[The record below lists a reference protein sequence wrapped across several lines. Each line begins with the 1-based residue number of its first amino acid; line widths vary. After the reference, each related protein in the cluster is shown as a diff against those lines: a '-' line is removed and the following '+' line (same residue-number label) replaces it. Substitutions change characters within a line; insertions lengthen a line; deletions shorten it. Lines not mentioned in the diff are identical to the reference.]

1 MGTLH
6 NTQGEN
12 RMMRRRLRSARLSS
26 VISISMVLLLV
37 GIASMLL
44 LNATRVSDYFKEN
57 MQISVLMD
65 TEATDQQAARLASE
79 LDSLY
84 FVKGTQVITKAQG
97 AAEMES
103 LLGEDFLSVFETSPI
118 PASIALTLK
127 ADYVSVDSVAKVKA
141 ILEKYPDVDEVD
153 YQKSLITTLNANLQK
168 IGLFLG
174 VFVLLLLFISF
185 VLIGNTVRLSVFSRR
200 FTIHTMKQVGATR
213 SFIRAPFLWRA
224 VFQGLLA
231 ALLASAMLIG
241 LLYLLRGELSQ
252 LFEIFTVDLLLQVI
266 GLVVAAGIV
275 LCVVST
281 YFVVNKL
288 VRMNKD
294 KLYS

>member
-12 RMMRRRLRSARLSS
+12 KMMRRRLRSARLSS
-26 VISISMVLLLV
+26 ILSISMVLLLV

-65 TEATDQQAARLASE
+65 TEVSDQQAADLASE

-84 FVKGTQVITKAQG
+84 FVKGTEVITKAQG
-97 AAEMES
+97 AEEMES
-103 LLGEDFLSVFETSPI
+103 LLGADFLSVFETSPI

-141 ILEKYPDVDEVD
+141 ILEKYPQVDEVD
-153 YQKSLITTLNANLQK
+153 YQRSLITALNSNLKK
-168 IGLFLG
+168 IGLFLS
-174 VFVLLLLFISF
+174 VFVALLLFISF
-185 VLIGNTVRLSVFSRR
+185 VLISNTVRLSVFSRR

-213 SFIRAPFLWRA
+213 AFIRAPFLWRA
-224 VFQGLLA
+224 AFQGLLS
-231 ALLASAMLIG
+231 ALIASAMLIG
-241 LLYLLRGELSQ
+241 LLYLLRGEMAQ

-266 GLVVAAGIV
+266 GLVVAAGIFI
-275 LCVVST
+275 CVVST

>member
-65 TEATDQQAARLASE
+65 TEVSDQQTAELASE

-84 FVKGTQVITKAQG
+84 FVKGTEVITKAQG
-97 AAEMES
+97 AEEMKS

-127 ADYVSVDSVAKVKA
+127 AEYVSVDSVAMVKTV
-141 ILEKYPDVDEVD
+141 LEKYPQVDEVD
-153 YQKSLITTLNANLQK
+153 YQRSLISALNANLRK
-168 IGLFLG
+168 IGLFMS
-174 VFVLLLLFISF
+174 VFLAFLLFISF
-185 VLIGNTVRLSVFSRR
+185 VLISNTVRLSVFSRR

-213 SFIRAPFLWRA
+213 AFIRAPFLWRA
-224 VFQGLLA
+224 AFQGLLS
-231 ALLASAMLIG
+231 ALIASAMLIG
-241 LLYLLRGELSQ
+241 LLYLLRGEMAQ
-252 LFEIFTVDLLLQVI
+252 LFEIFTIDLLLQVI
-266 GLVVAAGIV
+266 GLVVAAGIFI
-275 LCVVST
+275 CVVST

>member
-26 VISISMVLLLV
+26 ILSISMVLLLV

-65 TEATDQQAARLASE
+65 TEATDRQAEELASE
-79 LDSLY
+79 LDSLR
-84 FVKGTQVITKAQG
+84 FVKGTEVITKARG
-97 AAEMES
+97 AEEMKS

-127 ADYVSVDSVAKVKA
+127 ADYVSVDSVAVVKA
-141 ILEKYPDVDEVD
+141 VLEKYPLVDEVD
-153 YQKSLITTLNANLQK
+153 YQRSLITTLNANLQK

-174 VFVLLLLFISF
+174 VFVALLLFISF

-224 VFQGLLA
+224 VFQGLLS

-252 LFEIFTVDLLLQVI
+252 LFEIFTIDLLLQVI
-266 GLVVAAGIV
+266 ALVVASGIA
-275 LCVVST
+275 LCVICT

-288 VRMNKD
+288 VRMDKD

>member
-26 VISISMVLLLV
+26 ILSISMVLLLV

-65 TEATDQQAARLASE
+65 AEATDRQAEELASE
-79 LDSLY
+79 LDSLR
-84 FVKGTQVITKAQG
+84 FVKGTEVITKARG
-97 AAEMES
+97 AEEMKS

-127 ADYVSVDSVAKVKA
+127 ADYVSVDSVAVVKA
-141 ILEKYPDVDEVD
+141 VLEKYPLVDEVD
-153 YQKSLITTLNANLQK
+153 YQRSLITTLNANLQK

-174 VFVLLLLFISF
+174 VFVALLLFISF

-224 VFQGLLA
+224 VFQGLLS

-252 LFEIFTVDLLLQVI
+252 LFEIFTIDLLLQVI
-266 GLVVAAGIV
+266 ALVVASGIA
-275 LCVVST
+275 LCVICT

-288 VRMNKD
+288 VRMDKD

>member
-1 MGTLH
+1 
-6 NTQGEN
+6 
-12 RMMRRRLRSARLSS
+12 MMRRRLRSARLSS
-26 VISISMVLLLV
+26 ILSISMVLLLV

-65 TEATDQQAARLASE
+65 TEATDRQAEELASA
-79 LDSLY
+79 LDSLR
-84 FVKGTQVITKAQG
+84 FVKGTEVITKARG
-97 AAEMES
+97 AEEMKS

-127 ADYVSVDSVAKVKA
+127 ADYVSVDSVAVVKA
-141 ILEKYPDVDEVD
+141 VLEKYPLVDEVD
-153 YQKSLITTLNANLQK
+153 YQRSLITTLNANLQK

-174 VFVLLLLFISF
+174 VFVALLLFISF

-224 VFQGLLA
+224 VFQGLLS

-252 LFEIFTVDLLLQVI
+252 LFEIFTIDLLLQAI
-266 GLVVAAGIV
+266 ALVVASGIA
-275 LCVVST
+275 LCVICT

-288 VRMNKD
+288 VRMDKD

>member
-1 MGTLH
+1 
-6 NTQGEN
+6 
-12 RMMRRRLRSARLSS
+12 MMRTRLRSARLSS

-57 MQISVLMD
+57 MQISVLME
-65 TEATDQQAARLASE
+65 TEASDEQAAALASE
-79 LDSLY
+79 LDSLR
-84 FVKGTQVITKAQG
+84 FVKGTEVITKARG

-127 ADYVSVDSVAKVKA
+127 ADYVSVDSLAVVKA
-141 ILEKYPDVDEVD
+141 ALEKYPLVDEVD
-153 YQKSLITTLNANLQK
+153 YQRSLVSALNANIQK

-213 SFIRAPFLWRA
+213 AFIRAPFLWRA
-224 VFQGLLA
+224 ALQGLLA
-231 ALLASAMLIG
+231 ALLACAMLVS
-241 LLYLLRGELSQ
+241 LLYLLRGEVSQ
-252 LFEIFTVDLLLQVI
+252 LFEIFTADLLLKVI
-266 GLVVAAGIV
+266 ALVVASGVV

>member
-1 MGTLH
+1 
-6 NTQGEN
+6 
-12 RMMRRRLRSARLSS
+12 MMRRRLRSARLSS
-26 VISISMVLLLV
+26 ILSISMVLLLV

-65 TEATDQQAARLASE
+65 TEVSDQQAADLASE

-84 FVKGTQVITKAQG
+84 FVKGTEVITKAQG
-97 AAEMES
+97 AEEMES
-103 LLGEDFLSVFETSPI
+103 LLGADFLSVFETSPI

-141 ILEKYPDVDEVD
+141 ILEKYPQVDEVD
-153 YQKSLITTLNANLQK
+153 YQRSLITALNSNLKK
-168 IGLFLG
+168 IGLFLS
-174 VFVLLLLFISF
+174 VFVALLLFISF
-185 VLIGNTVRLSVFSRR
+185 VLISNTVRLSVFSRR

-213 SFIRAPFLWRA
+213 AFIRAPFLWRA
-224 VFQGLLA
+224 AFQGLLS
-231 ALLASAMLIG
+231 ALIASAMLIG
-241 LLYLLRGELSQ
+241 LLYLLRGEMAQ
-252 LFEIFTVDLLLQVI
+252 LFEIFTIDLLLQVI
-266 GLVVAAGIV
+266 GLVVAAGIFI
-275 LCVVST
+275 CVVST

>member
-1 MGTLH
+1 MGNTH
-6 NTQGEN
+6 GTQGES
-12 RMMRRRLRSARLSS
+12 RMMRSRLRSARLSS
-26 VISISMVLLLV
+26 IISISMVLLLV

-57 MQISVLMD
+57 MQISVLME
-65 TEATDQQAARLASE
+65 TEASDEQAASLASE
-79 LDSLY
+79 LDSLR
-84 FVKGTQVITKAQG
+84 FVKGTEVITKARG

-103 LLGEDFLSVFETSPI
+103 LLGEDFLSVFETSPV

-127 ADYVSVDSVAKVKA
+127 ADYVSVDSLAVVKA
-141 ILEKYPDVDEVD
+141 ALEKYPTVDEVD
-153 YQKSLITTLNANLQK
+153 YQRSLVSALNANIQK

-174 VFVLLLLFISF
+174 VFVALLLFISF

-213 SFIRAPFLWRA
+213 AFIRAPFLWRA
-224 VFQGLLA
+224 ALQGLLA
-231 ALLASAMLIG
+231 ALLACAMLVS
-241 LLYLLRGELSQ
+241 LLYLLRGEVSQ
-252 LFEIFTVDLLLQVI
+252 LFEIFTVDLLLKVI
-266 GLVVAAGIV
+266 ALVVASGVI

>member
-1 MGTLH
+1 MGNTH
-6 NTQGEN
+6 GTQGES
-12 RMMRRRLRSARLSS
+12 RMMRTRLRSARLSS

-37 GIASMLL
+37 GIASILL

-57 MQISVLMD
+57 MQISVLME
-65 TEATDQQAARLASE
+65 TEASDEQAAALAAE
-79 LDSLY
+79 LDSLR
-84 FVKGTQVITKAQG
+84 FEKGTEVITKARG

-127 ADYVSVDSVAKVKA
+127 ADYVSVDSLAVVKA
-141 ILEKYPDVDEVD
+141 ALEKYPLVDEVD
-153 YQKSLITTLNANLQK
+153 YQRSLVSALNANIQK

-213 SFIRAPFLWRA
+213 AFIRAPFLWRA
-224 VFQGLLA
+224 TLQGLLA
-231 ALLASAMLIG
+231 ALLACAMLVC
-241 LLYLLRGELSQ
+241 LLYLLRGEVSQ
-252 LFEIFTVDLLLQVI
+252 LFEIFTADLLLKVI
-266 GLVVAAGIV
+266 ALVVASGVV

>member
-26 VISISMVLLLV
+26 ILSISMVLLLV

-65 TEATDQQAARLASE
+65 AEVTDRQAEELASE
-79 LDSLY
+79 LDSLR
-84 FVKGTQVITKAQG
+84 FVKGTEVITKARG
-97 AAEMES
+97 AEEMKS

-127 ADYVSVDSVAKVKA
+127 ADYVSVDSVAVVKA
-141 ILEKYPDVDEVD
+141 VLEKYPLVDEVD
-153 YQKSLITTLNANLQK
+153 YQRSLITTLNANLQK

-174 VFVLLLLFISF
+174 VFVALLLFISF

-224 VFQGLLA
+224 VFQGLLS

-252 LFEIFTVDLLLQVI
+252 LFEIFTIDLLLQVI
-266 GLVVAAGIV
+266 ALVVASGIA
-275 LCVVST
+275 LCVICT

-288 VRMNKD
+288 VRMDKD

>member
-26 VISISMVLLLV
+26 IISISMVLLLV
-37 GIASMLL
+37 GIASLLL

-65 TEATDQQAARLASE
+65 TQASDLQAAELASE
-79 LDSLY
+79 MDSLH
-84 FVKGTQVITKAQG
+84 FVKGTQVITKAKG
-97 AAEMES
+97 AEEMTA

-127 ADYVSVDSVAKVKA
+127 AEYVSVDSVAKVKA
-141 ILEKYPDVDEVD
+141 ILEKYPLVDEVD
-153 YQKSLITTLNANLQK
+153 YQKSLISALNANLQK
-168 IGLFLG
+168 IGIFLG
-174 VFVLLLLFISF
+174 VFVALLLFISF
-185 VLIGNTVRLSVFSRR
+185 VLISNTVRLSVFSRR

-213 SFIRAPFLWRA
+213 AFIRAPFLWRA
-224 VFQGLLA
+224 AFQGLIS
-231 ALLASAMLIG
+231 ALIASAMLIG
-241 LLYLLRGELSQ
+241 LLYLLRGELAQ
-252 LFEIFTVDLLLQVI
+252 LFEIFTIDLLLQAI
-266 GLVVAAGIV
+266 GLVVAAGVVI
-275 LCVVST
+275 CVVST

-288 VRMNKD
+288 VRMDKD

>member
-1 MGTLH
+1 MGNTH
-6 NTQGEN
+6 GTQGES
-12 RMMRRRLRSARLSS
+12 RMMRSRLRSARLSS
-26 VISISMVLLLV
+26 IISISMVLLLV

-57 MQISVLMD
+57 MQISVLME
-65 TEATDQQAARLASE
+65 TEASDEQAASLASE
-79 LDSLY
+79 LDSLR
-84 FVKGTQVITKAQG
+84 FVKGTEVITKARG

-103 LLGEDFLSVFETSPI
+103 LLGEDFLSVFETSPV

-127 ADYVSVDSVAKVKA
+127 ADYVSVDSLAVVKA
-141 ILEKYPDVDEVD
+141 ALEKYPTVDEVD
-153 YQKSLITTLNANLQK
+153 YQRSLVSALNANIQK

-174 VFVLLLLFISF
+174 VFVALLLFISF

-213 SFIRAPFLWRA
+213 AFIRAPFLWKA
-224 VFQGLLA
+224 ALQGLLA
-231 ALLASAMLIG
+231 ALLACAMLVS
-241 LLYLLRGELSQ
+241 LLYLLRGEISQ
-252 LFEIFTVDLLLQVI
+252 LFEIFTVDLLLKVI
-266 GLVVAAGIV
+266 ALVVASGVV

>member
-12 RMMRRRLRSARLSS
+12 KMMRRRLRSARLSS
-26 VISISMVLLLV
+26 VLSISMVLLLV

-65 TEATDQQAARLASE
+65 TQASDQQAADLSSE
-79 LDSLY
+79 FSSLP
-84 FVKGTQVITKAQG
+84 FVKGTEVITKAQG
-97 AAEMES
+97 AKEMES

-141 ILEKYPDVDEVD
+141 ILEKYPLVDEVD
-153 YQKSLITTLNANLQK
+153 YQRSLLTTLNANLQK

-174 VFVLLLLFISF
+174 VFVALLLFISF

-213 SFIRAPFLWRA
+213 AFIRAPFLWRA

-252 LFEIFTVDLLLQVI
+252 LFEIFTIDLLLQVI
-266 GLVVAAGIV
+266 GLVVASGIV

>member
-26 VISISMVLLLV
+26 ILSISMVLLLV

-65 TEATDQQAARLASE
+65 TEATDRQAEELASE
-79 LDSLY
+79 LDSLR
-84 FVKGTQVITKAQG
+84 FVKGTEVITKARG
-97 AAEMES
+97 AEEMKS

-127 ADYVSVDSVAKVKA
+127 ADYVSVDSVAVVKA
-141 ILEKYPDVDEVD
+141 VLEKYPLVDEVD
-153 YQKSLITTLNANLQK
+153 YQRSLITTLNANLQK

-174 VFVLLLLFISF
+174 VFVALLLFISF

-224 VFQGLLA
+224 VFQGLLS

-252 LFEIFTVDLLLQVI
+252 LFEIFTIDLLLLVI
-266 GLVVAAGIV
+266 ALVVASGIA
-275 LCVVST
+275 LCVICT

-288 VRMNKD
+288 VRMDKD

>member
-1 MGTLH
+1 MGNTH
-6 NTQGEN
+6 GTQGES
-12 RMMRRRLRSARLSS
+12 RMMRSRLRSARLSS
-26 VISISMVLLLV
+26 IISMSMVLLLV
-37 GIASMLL
+37 GFASMLL

-57 MQISVLMD
+57 MQISVLME
-65 TEATDQQAARLASE
+65 TEASDEQAASLASE
-79 LDSLY
+79 LDSLR
-84 FVKGTQVITKAQG
+84 FVKGTEVITKARG

-103 LLGEDFLSVFETSPI
+103 LLGEDFQSVFETSPV

-127 ADYVSVDSVAKVKA
+127 ADYVSVDSLAVVKA
-141 ILEKYPDVDEVD
+141 ALEKYPTVDEVD
-153 YQKSLITTLNANLQK
+153 YQRSLVSALNANIQK

-174 VFVLLLLFISF
+174 VFVALLLFISF

-213 SFIRAPFLWRA
+213 AFIRAPFLWRA
-224 VFQGLLA
+224 ALQGLLA
-231 ALLASAMLIG
+231 ALLACAMLVS
-241 LLYLLRGELSQ
+241 LLYLLRGEISQ
-252 LFEIFTVDLLLQVI
+252 LFEIFTVDLLLKVI
-266 GLVVAAGIV
+266 ALVVASGVV

>member
-1 MGTLH
+1 MGNTH
-6 NTQGEN
+6 GTQGES
-12 RMMRRRLRSARLSS
+12 RMMRTRLRSARLSS

-57 MQISVLMD
+57 MQISVLME
-65 TEATDQQAARLASE
+65 TEASDEQAAALASE
-79 LDSLY
+79 LDSLR
-84 FVKGTQVITKAQG
+84 FVKGTEVITKARG

-127 ADYVSVDSVAKVKA
+127 ADYVSVDSLAVVKA
-141 ILEKYPDVDEVD
+141 ALEKYPLVDEVD
-153 YQKSLITTLNANLQK
+153 YQRSLVSALNANIQK

-213 SFIRAPFLWRA
+213 AFIRAPFLWRA
-224 VFQGLLA
+224 ALQGLLA
-231 ALLASAMLIG
+231 ALLACAMLVS
-241 LLYLLRGELSQ
+241 LLYLLRGEVSQ
-252 LFEIFTVDLLLQVI
+252 LFEIFTADLLLKVI
-266 GLVVAAGIV
+266 ALVVASGVV

>member
-1 MGTLH
+1 MGNTH
-6 NTQGEN
+6 GTQGES
-12 RMMRRRLRSARLSS
+12 RMMRTRLRSARLSS

-57 MQISVLMD
+57 MQISVLME
-65 TEATDQQAARLASE
+65 TEASDEQAAALASE
-79 LDSLY
+79 LDSLR
-84 FVKGTQVITKAQG
+84 FVKGTEVVTKARG

-127 ADYVSVDSVAKVKA
+127 ADYVSVDSLAVVKA
-141 ILEKYPDVDEVD
+141 ALEKYPLVDEVD
-153 YQKSLITTLNANLQK
+153 YQRSLVSALNANIQK

-213 SFIRAPFLWRA
+213 AFIRAPFLWRA
-224 VFQGLLA
+224 ALQGLLA
-231 ALLASAMLIG
+231 ALLACAMLVC
-241 LLYLLRGELSQ
+241 LLYLLRGEVSQ
-252 LFEIFTVDLLLQVI
+252 LFEIFTADLLLKVI
-266 GLVVAAGIV
+266 ALVVASGVV

>member
-26 VISISMVLLLV
+26 IISISMVLLLV
-37 GIASMLL
+37 GIASLLL

-65 TEATDQQAARLASE
+65 TQATDLQATELASE
-79 LDSLY
+79 MDSLY
-84 FVKGTQVITKAQG
+84 FVKGTQVITKAKG
-97 AAEMES
+97 AEEMTA

-127 ADYVSVDSVAKVKA
+127 AEYVSVDSVAKVKA
-141 ILEKYPDVDEVD
+141 ILEKYPLVDEVD
-153 YQKSLITTLNANLQK
+153 YQKSLISALNANLQK
-168 IGLFLG
+168 IGIFLG
-174 VFVLLLLFISF
+174 VFVALLLFISF
-185 VLIGNTVRLSVFSRR
+185 VLISNTVRLSVFSRR

-213 SFIRAPFLWRA
+213 AFIRAPFLWRA
-224 VFQGLLA
+224 AFQGLIS
-231 ALLASAMLIG
+231 ALIASAMLIG
-241 LLYLLRGELSQ
+241 LLYLLRGELAQ
-252 LFEIFTVDLLLQVI
+252 FFEIFTIDLLLQVI
-266 GLVVAAGIV
+266 GLVVAAGVVI
-275 LCVVST
+275 CVVST

-288 VRMNKD
+288 VRMDKD

>member
-12 RMMRRRLRSARLSS
+12 KMMRRRLRSARLSS
-26 VISISMVLLLV
+26 ILSISMVLLLV

-65 TEATDQQAARLASE
+65 TEVSDQQTAELASE

-84 FVKGTQVITKAQG
+84 FVKGAEVITKAQG
-97 AAEMES
+97 AEEMKS

-127 ADYVSVDSVAKVKA
+127 AEYVSVDSVAMVKA
-141 ILEKYPDVDEVD
+141 VLEKYPQVDEVD
-153 YQKSLITTLNANLQK
+153 YQRSLISALNANLRK
-168 IGLFLG
+168 IGLFMS
-174 VFVLLLLFISF
+174 VFLAFLLFISF
-185 VLIGNTVRLSVFSRR
+185 VLISNTVRLSVFSRR

-213 SFIRAPFLWRA
+213 AFIRAPFLWRA
-224 VFQGLLA
+224 AFQGLLS
-231 ALLASAMLIG
+231 ALIASAMLIG
-241 LLYLLRGELSQ
+241 LLYLLRGEMAQ
-252 LFEIFTVDLLLQVI
+252 LFEIFTIDLLLQVI
-266 GLVVAAGIV
+266 GLVVAAGIFI
-275 LCVVST
+275 CVVST

>member
-26 VISISMVLLLV
+26 IISISMVLLLV
-37 GIASMLL
+37 GIASLLL

-65 TEATDQQAARLASE
+65 TQASDLQATELASE
-79 LDSLY
+79 MDSLY
-84 FVKGTQVITKAQG
+84 FVKGTQVITKAKG
-97 AAEMES
+97 AEEMTA

-127 ADYVSVDSVAKVKA
+127 AEYVSVDSVAKVKA
-141 ILEKYPDVDEVD
+141 ILEKYPLVDEVD
-153 YQKSLITTLNANLQK
+153 YQKSLISALNANLQK
-168 IGLFLG
+168 IGIFLG
-174 VFVLLLLFISF
+174 VFVALLLFISF
-185 VLIGNTVRLSVFSRR
+185 VLISNTVRLSVFSRR

-213 SFIRAPFLWRA
+213 AFIRAPFLWRA
-224 VFQGLLA
+224 AFQGLLS
-231 ALLASAMLIG
+231 ALIASAMLIG
-241 LLYLLRGELSQ
+241 LLYLLRGELAQ
-252 LFEIFTVDLLLQVI
+252 LFEIFTIDLLLQVI
-266 GLVVAAGIV
+266 GLVVAAGVVI
-275 LCVVST
+275 CVVST

-288 VRMNKD
+288 VRMDKD

>member
-6 NTQGEN
+6 NTRGEN

-26 VISISMVLLLV
+26 VISISLVLLLV

-44 LNATRVSDYFKEN
+44 LNAKRVSDYFKEN
-57 MQISVLMD
+57 MQVSVLMD
-65 TEATDQQAARLASE
+65 TAVSDQQASELASE
-79 LDSLY
+79 FGSLY
-84 FVKGTQVITKAQG
+84 FVKGTEVITKAQG
-97 AAEMES
+97 AEEMKS

-141 ILEKYPDVDEVD
+141 ILEKYPQVDEVD
-153 YQKSLITTLNANLQK
+153 YQRSLITALNANLQK
-168 IGLFLG
+168 IGLFLAI
-174 VFVLLLLFISF
+174 FMALLLFISF
-185 VLIGNTVRLSVFSRR
+185 VLISNTVRLSVFSRR

-213 SFIRAPFLWRA
+213 AFIRAPFLWRA
-224 VFQGLLA
+224 VFQGFLS

-241 LLYLLRGELSQ
+241 LLYLLRDELSQ
-252 LFEIFTVDLLLQVI
+252 MFEIFTIDLLLQVI

-275 LCVVST
+275 ICTVST

-288 VRMNKD
+288 VRMDKD

>member
-1 MGTLH
+1 MGNTH
-6 NTQGEN
+6 GTQGES
-12 RMMRRRLRSARLSS
+12 RMMRSRLRSARLSS
-26 VISISMVLLLV
+26 IISISMVLLLV

-57 MQISVLMD
+57 MQISVLME
-65 TEATDQQAARLASE
+65 TEASDEQAASLASE
-79 LDSLY
+79 LDSLR
-84 FVKGTQVITKAQG
+84 FVKGTEVITKARG

-103 LLGEDFLSVFETSPI
+103 LLGEDFLSVFETSPV

-127 ADYVSVDSVAKVKA
+127 ADYVSVDSLAVVKA
-141 ILEKYPDVDEVD
+141 ALEKYPTVDEVD
-153 YQKSLITTLNANLQK
+153 YQRSLVSALNANIQK

-174 VFVLLLLFISF
+174 VFVALLLFISF

-213 SFIRAPFLWRA
+213 AFIRAPFLWRA
-224 VFQGLLA
+224 ALQGLLA
-231 ALLASAMLIG
+231 ALLACAMLVS
-241 LLYLLRGELSQ
+241 LLYLLRGEISQ
-252 LFEIFTVDLLLQVI
+252 LFEIFTVDLLLKVI
-266 GLVVAAGIV
+266 ALVVASGVV

>member
-12 RMMRRRLRSARLSS
+12 KMMRRRLRSARLSS
-26 VISISMVLLLV
+26 ILSISMVLLLV

-65 TEATDQQAARLASE
+65 TEVSDQQAADLASE

-84 FVKGTQVITKAQG
+84 FVKGTEVITKAQG
-97 AAEMES
+97 AKEMES
-103 LLGEDFLSVFETSPI
+103 LLGADFLSVFETSPI

-141 ILEKYPDVDEVD
+141 ILEKYPQVDEVD
-153 YQKSLITTLNANLQK
+153 YQRSLITALNSNLKK
-168 IGLFLG
+168 IGLFLS
-174 VFVLLLLFISF
+174 VFVALLLFISF
-185 VLIGNTVRLSVFSRR
+185 VLISNTVRLSVFSRR

-213 SFIRAPFLWRA
+213 AFIRAPFLWRA
-224 VFQGLLA
+224 AFQGLLS
-231 ALLASAMLIG
+231 ALIASAMLIG
-241 LLYLLRGELSQ
+241 LLYLLRGELAQ
-252 LFEIFTVDLLLQVI
+252 LFEIFTIDLLLQVI
-266 GLVVAAGIV
+266 GLVVAAGIFI
-275 LCVVST
+275 CVVST

>member
-12 RMMRRRLRSARLSS
+12 KMMRRRLRSARLSS
-26 VISISMVLLLV
+26 ILSISMVLLLV

-65 TEATDQQAARLASE
+65 TEVSDQQTTELASE

-84 FVKGTQVITKAQG
+84 FVKGTEVITKAQG
-97 AAEMES
+97 AEEMKS

-127 ADYVSVDSVAKVKA
+127 AEYVSVDSVAMVKTV
-141 ILEKYPDVDEVD
+141 LEKYPQVDEVD
-153 YQKSLITTLNANLQK
+153 YQRSLISALNANLRK
-168 IGLFLG
+168 IGLFMS
-174 VFVLLLLFISF
+174 VFLAFLLFISF
-185 VLIGNTVRLSVFSRR
+185 VLISNTVRLSVFSRR

-213 SFIRAPFLWRA
+213 AFIRAPFLWRA
-224 VFQGLLA
+224 AFQGLLS
-231 ALLASAMLIG
+231 ALIASAMLIG
-241 LLYLLRGELSQ
+241 LLYLLRGEMAQ
-252 LFEIFTVDLLLQVI
+252 LFEIFTIDLLLQVI
-266 GLVVAAGIV
+266 GLVVAAGIFI
-275 LCVVST
+275 CVVST

>member
-26 VISISMVLLLV
+26 ILSISMVLLLV

-65 TEATDQQAARLASE
+65 TEATDRQAEELASE
-79 LDSLY
+79 LDSLR
-84 FVKGTQVITKAQG
+84 FVKGTEVITKARG
-97 AAEMES
+97 AEEMKS

-127 ADYVSVDSVAKVKA
+127 ADYVSVDSVAVVKA
-141 ILEKYPDVDEVD
+141 VLEKYPLVDEVD
-153 YQKSLITTLNANLQK
+153 YQRSLITTLNANLQK

-174 VFVLLLLFISF
+174 VFVALLLFISF

-224 VFQGLLA
+224 VFQGLLS

-252 LFEIFTVDLLLQVI
+252 LFEIFTIDLLLQAI
-266 GLVVAAGIV
+266 ALVVASGIA
-275 LCVVST
+275 LCVICT

-288 VRMNKD
+288 VRMDKD

>member
-26 VISISMVLLLV
+26 IISISMVLLLV
-37 GIASMLL
+37 GIASLLL

-65 TEATDQQAARLASE
+65 TQASDLQATELASE
-79 LDSLY
+79 MDSLY
-84 FVKGTQVITKAQG
+84 FVKGTQVITKAKG
-97 AAEMES
+97 AEEMTA

-127 ADYVSVDSVAKVKA
+127 AEYVSVDSVAKVKA
-141 ILEKYPDVDEVD
+141 ILEKYPLVDEVD
-153 YQKSLITTLNANLQK
+153 YQKSLISALNANLQK
-168 IGLFLG
+168 IGIFLG
-174 VFVLLLLFISF
+174 VFVALLLFISF
-185 VLIGNTVRLSVFSRR
+185 VLISNTVRLSVFSRR

-213 SFIRAPFLWRA
+213 AFIRAPFLWRA
-224 VFQGLLA
+224 AFQGLIS
-231 ALLASAMLIG
+231 ALIASAMLIG
-241 LLYLLRGELSQ
+241 LLYLLRGELAQ
-252 LFEIFTVDLLLQVI
+252 LFEIFTIDLLLQVI
-266 GLVVAAGIV
+266 GLVVAAGVVI
-275 LCVVST
+275 CVVST

-288 VRMNKD
+288 VRMDKD

>member
-26 VISISMVLLLV
+26 IVSISMVLLLV
-37 GIASMLL
+37 GIASLLL

-65 TEATDQQAARLASE
+65 TQATDLQATELASE
-79 LDSLY
+79 MDSLY

-97 AAEMES
+97 AEEMTA

-127 ADYVSVDSVAKVKA
+127 AEYVSVDSVAKVKA
-141 ILEKYPDVDEVD
+141 ILEKYPLVDEVD
-153 YQKSLITTLNANLQK
+153 YQKSLISALNANLQK
-168 IGLFLG
+168 IGIFLG
-174 VFVLLLLFISF
+174 VFVALLLFISF
-185 VLIGNTVRLSVFSRR
+185 VLISNTVRLSVFSRR

-213 SFIRAPFLWRA
+213 AFIRAPFLWRA
-224 VFQGLLA
+224 AFQGLIS
-231 ALLASAMLIG
+231 ALIASAMLIG
-241 LLYLLRGELSQ
+241 LLYLLRGELAQ
-252 LFEIFTVDLLLQVI
+252 LFEIFTIDLLLQVI
-266 GLVVAAGIV
+266 GLVVAAGVVI
-275 LCVVST
+275 CVVST

-288 VRMNKD
+288 VRMDKD

>member
-26 VISISMVLLLV
+26 IISISMVLLLV
-37 GIASMLL
+37 GIASLLL

-65 TEATDQQAARLASE
+65 TQASDLQATELASE
-79 LDSLY
+79 MDSLY
-84 FVKGTQVITKAQG
+84 FVKGTQVITKAKG
-97 AAEMES
+97 AEEMTA

-127 ADYVSVDSVAKVKA
+127 AEYVSVDSVAKVKA
-141 ILEKYPDVDEVD
+141 ILEKYPLVDEVD
-153 YQKSLITTLNANLQK
+153 YQKSLISALNANLQK
-168 IGLFLG
+168 IGIFLG
-174 VFVLLLLFISF
+174 VFVALLLFISF

-213 SFIRAPFLWRA
+213 AFIRAPFLWRA
-224 VFQGLLA
+224 AFQGLIS
-231 ALLASAMLIG
+231 ALIASAMLIG
-241 LLYLLRGELSQ
+241 LLYLLRGELAQ
-252 LFEIFTVDLLLQVI
+252 LFEIFTIDLLLQVI
-266 GLVVAAGIV
+266 GLVVAAGVVI
-275 LCVVST
+275 CVVST

-288 VRMNKD
+288 VRMDKD

>member
-1 MGTLH
+1 MGNTH
-6 NTQGEN
+6 GTQGES
-12 RMMRRRLRSARLSS
+12 RMMRTRLRSARLSS

-37 GIASMLL
+37 GIASILL

-57 MQISVLMD
+57 MQISVLME
-65 TEATDQQAARLASE
+65 TEASDEQAAALAAE
-79 LDSLY
+79 LDSLR
-84 FVKGTQVITKAQG
+84 FVKGTEVITKARG

-127 ADYVSVDSVAKVKA
+127 ADYVSVDSLAVVKA
-141 ILEKYPDVDEVD
+141 ALEKYPLVDEVD
-153 YQKSLITTLNANLQK
+153 YQRSLVSALNANIQK

-213 SFIRAPFLWRA
+213 AFIRAPFLWRA
-224 VFQGLLA
+224 TLQGLLA
-231 ALLASAMLIG
+231 ALLACAMLVC
-241 LLYLLRGELSQ
+241 LLYLLRGEVSQ
-252 LFEIFTVDLLLQVI
+252 LFEIFTADLLLKVI
-266 GLVVAAGIV
+266 ALVVASGVV

>member
-12 RMMRRRLRSARLSS
+12 KMMRRRLRSARLSS
-26 VISISMVLLLV
+26 VLSISMVLLLV

-65 TEATDQQAARLASE
+65 TQASDQQAADLSSE
-79 LDSLY
+79 LSSLP
-84 FVKGTQVITKAQG
+84 FVKGTEVITKAQG
-97 AAEMES
+97 AKEMES
-103 LLGEDFLSVFETSPI
+103 LLGEDFLSVFEISPI

-141 ILEKYPDVDEVD
+141 ILEKYPLVDEVD
-153 YQKSLITTLNANLQK
+153 YQRSLLTTLNANLQK

-174 VFVLLLLFISF
+174 VFVALLLFISF

-213 SFIRAPFLWRA
+213 GFIRAPLLWWA

-252 LFEIFTVDLLLQVI
+252 LFEIFTIDLLLQVI
-266 GLVVAAGIV
+266 GLVVASGIV

>member
-12 RMMRRRLRSARLSS
+12 KMMRRRLRSARLSS
-26 VISISMVLLLV
+26 VLSISMVLLLV

-65 TEATDQQAARLASE
+65 TQASDQQAADLSSE
-79 LDSLY
+79 LSSLP
-84 FVKGTQVITKAQG
+84 FVKGTEVITKAQG
-97 AAEMES
+97 AKEMES

-141 ILEKYPDVDEVD
+141 ILEKYPLVDEVD
-153 YQKSLITTLNANLQK
+153 YQRSLLTTLNANLQK

-174 VFVLLLLFISF
+174 VFVALLLFISF

-213 SFIRAPFLWRA
+213 AFIRAPFLWRA

-241 LLYLLRGELSQ
+241 LLYLLRGEMAQ
-252 LFEIFTVDLLLQVI
+252 LFEIFTIDLLLQVI
-266 GLVVAAGIV
+266 GLVVASGIV

>member
-12 RMMRRRLRSARLSS
+12 KMMRRRLRSARLSS
-26 VISISMVLLLV
+26 VLSISMVLLLV

-65 TEATDQQAARLASE
+65 TEASDLQAAELAAE
-79 LDSLY
+79 LDSLH
-84 FVKGTQVITKAQG
+84 FVKGTEVITKAQG
-97 AAEMES
+97 AKEMES

-127 ADYVSVDSVAKVKA
+127 ADYVSVDSVAMVKA
-141 ILEKYPDVDEVD
+141 ILEKYPQVDEVD
-153 YQKSLITTLNANLQK
+153 YQRSLLTTLNANLQK

-174 VFVLLLLFISF
+174 VFVALLLFISF

-213 SFIRAPFLWRA
+213 AFIRAPFLWRA

-231 ALLASAMLIG
+231 ALLACAMLIG
-241 LLYLLRGELSQ
+241 LLYLLRGEMSQ
-252 LFEIFTVDLLLQVI
+252 LFEIFTIDLLLQVI
-266 GLVVAAGIV
+266 GLVVASGIV

>member
-1 MGTLH
+1 MGTLQ
-6 NTQGEN
+6 NSQGEN
-12 RMMRRRLRSARLSS
+12 RMTRRRLRSARLSS

-44 LNATRVSDYFKEN
+44 LNAKRVSDYFKEN

-65 TEATDQQAARLASE
+65 TEVSDQQASDLAAVF
-79 LDSLY
+79 DSLR
-84 FVKGTQVITKAQG
+84 FVKSTEVITKARG
-97 AAEMES
+97 AEEMKT
-103 LLGEDFLSVFETSPI
+103 LLGEDFLNVFETSPI

-127 ADYVSVDSVAKVKA
+127 ADYVSVDSVNMVKG
-141 ILEKYPDVDEVD
+141 ILEKYPQVDEVD
-153 YQKSLITTLNANLQK
+153 YQRSLITALNANLQK
-168 IGLFLG
+168 IGIFLA
-174 VFVLLLLFISF
+174 VFMALLLFVSF

-200 FTIHTMKQVGATR
+200 FSIHTMKQVGATR
-213 SFIRAPFLWRA
+213 AFIRAPFLWKA
-224 VFQGLLA
+224 AFQGLIA
-231 ALLASAMLIG
+231 ALIASAMLIG

-266 GLVVAAGIV
+266 GLVVASG
-275 LCVVST
+275 VVICTVTT

>member
-65 TEATDQQAARLASE
+65 TEATDRQAARLASE

-84 FVKGTQVITKAQG
+84 FVKGTQVVTKAQG

-153 YQKSLITTLNANLQK
+153 YQKSLITALNANLQK

>member
-12 RMMRRRLRSARLSS
+12 KMMRRRLRSARLSS
-26 VISISMVLLLV
+26 ILSISMVLLLV

-65 TEATDQQAARLASE
+65 TEVSDQQAADLASE

-84 FVKGTQVITKAQG
+84 FVKGTEVITKAQG
-97 AAEMES
+97 AEEMES
-103 LLGEDFLSVFETSPI
+103 LLGADFLSVFETSPI

-141 ILEKYPDVDEVD
+141 ILEKYPQVDEVD
-153 YQKSLITTLNANLQK
+153 YQRSLITALNSNLKK
-168 IGLFLG
+168 IGLFLS
-174 VFVLLLLFISF
+174 VFVALLLFISF
-185 VLIGNTVRLSVFSRR
+185 VLISNTVRLSVFSRR

-213 SFIRAPFLWRA
+213 AFIRAPFLWRA
-224 VFQGLLA
+224 AFQGLLS
-231 ALLASAMLIG
+231 ALIASAMLIG
-241 LLYLLRGELSQ
+241 LLYLLRGEMAQ
-252 LFEIFTVDLLLQVI
+252 LFEIFTIDLLLQVI
-266 GLVVAAGIV
+266 GLVVAAGIFI
-275 LCVVST
+275 CVVST

>member
-1 MGTLH
+1 MGNTH
-6 NTQGEN
+6 GTQGES
-12 RMMRRRLRSARLSS
+12 RMMRTRLRSARLSS

-44 LNATRVSDYFKEN
+44 LNATRVSDYFKEH
-57 MQISVLMD
+57 MQISVLME
-65 TEATDQQAARLASE
+65 TEASDEQAAALAAE
-79 LDSLY
+79 LDSLR
-84 FVKGTQVITKAQG
+84 FVKGTEVITKARG

-127 ADYVSVDSVAKVKA
+127 ADYVSVDSLAVVKA
-141 ILEKYPDVDEVD
+141 ALEKYPLVDEVD
-153 YQKSLITTLNANLQK
+153 YQRSLVSALNANIQK

-213 SFIRAPFLWRA
+213 AFIRAPFLWRA
-224 VFQGLLA
+224 ALQGLLA
-231 ALLASAMLIG
+231 ALLACAMLVC
-241 LLYLLRGELSQ
+241 LLYLLRGEVSQ
-252 LFEIFTVDLLLQVI
+252 LFEIFTADLLLKVI
-266 GLVVAAGIV
+266 ALVVASGVV

>member
-1 MGTLH
+1 
-6 NTQGEN
+6 
-12 RMMRRRLRSARLSS
+12 MMRSRLRSARLSS
-26 VISISMVLLLV
+26 IISISMVLLLV

-57 MQISVLMD
+57 MQISVLME
-65 TEATDQQAARLASE
+65 TEASDEQAASLASE
-79 LDSLY
+79 LDSLR
-84 FVKGTQVITKAQG
+84 FVKGTEVITKARG

-103 LLGEDFLSVFETSPI
+103 LLGEDFLSVFETSPV

-127 ADYVSVDSVAKVKA
+127 ADYVSVDSLAVVKA
-141 ILEKYPDVDEVD
+141 ALEKYPTVDEVD
-153 YQKSLITTLNANLQK
+153 YQRSLVSALNANIQK

-174 VFVLLLLFISF
+174 VFVALLLFISF

-213 SFIRAPFLWRA
+213 AFIRAPFLWRA
-224 VFQGLLA
+224 ALQGLLA
-231 ALLASAMLIG
+231 ALLACAMLVS
-241 LLYLLRGELSQ
+241 LLYLLRGEVSQ
-252 LFEIFTVDLLLQVI
+252 LFEIFTVDLLLKVI
-266 GLVVAAGIV
+266 ALVVASGVI